1 LFDGP
6 EHAQKVG
13 CTLDWMNQEAEGLDH
28 AEHHENAGELA
39 KEPGYVGLNRE
50 RFEIDNAQQELAI
63 ENAKL
68 QR

>member
-1 LFDGP
+1 
-6 EHAQKVG
+6 
-13 CTLDWMNQEAEGLDH
+13 MNEEAEGLDH

-50 RFEIDNAQQELAI
+50 RLEIDNAQQELAI